1 MRTNELMLYKNME
14 YGEILKDITFLI
26 DNYESEFYNKEDL
39 RGLLFDC
46 INELLELSVSHGF
59 EGNLWHTYLTFL
71 LASDENAYSTSCE
84 IVGEIEGSLNEI
96 ALHDFAIFK
105 EMFDYDFEEL
115 ENVLLQSDLAEKIVN
130 EFHTPNKRSIVPA
143 MLAWLYYGRSYEC
156 MVEQGEELT
165 KRKDIPTLYKWL
177 VSGMVKFIIR
187 KSIANG
193 MRTKEDWQ
201 VFRKQQKA
209 IEENSLVEWAIEEDE
224 DMDEEETDML
234 QEEQPKTAGRKA
246 DTRTLPELLIERHDI
261 LIERIGTRL
270 KTHATETDIARLF
283 IALVEYRFMRKCPI
297 KTFRNALHEQFKEQE
312 IVHERGIQKAYKNLI
327 SPLGNSKKLVKDI
340 GEDHEAIEELKA
352 YLSN

>member
-1 MRTNELMLYKNME
+1 MGQQEYDNFKRLIKEWLDNHPDEYVDFVEEMNNKKFKGFFKVFNIATRLAPKYKEVTRKKIGDDRTP
-14 YGEILKDITFLI
+14 
-26 DNYESEFYNKEDL
+26 
-39 RGLLFDC
+39 
-46 INELLELSVSHGF
+46 
-59 EGNLWHTYLTFL
+59 
-71 LASDENAYSTSCE
+71 
-84 IVGEIEGSLNEI
+84 
-96 ALHDFAIFK
+96 
-105 EMFDYDFEEL
+105 DFEEL
-115 ENVLLQSDLAEKIVN
+115 EKILLDSDLAEKIVN
-130 EFHTPNKRSIVPA
+130 EFHNPNKKSIVPA

-165 KRKDIPTLYKWL
+165 QRKDIPKLYKWP
-177 VSGMVKFIIR
+177 VSYMIKFIIR
-187 KSIANG
+187 KSNANG

-209 IEENSLVEWAIEEDE
+209 IEENTLVEWTIEEDE
-224 DMDEEETDML
+224 DTDEEETDTL
-234 QEEQPKTAGRKA
+234 SEEQPKTAGRRA
-246 DTRTLPELLIERHDI
+246 DTRTLSELLIERHTI

-297 KTFRNALHEQFKEQE
+297 KTFRNALHNQFKEQD

-327 SPLGNSKKLVKDI
+327 SPLGNSKKLIKDI